1 MAKESR
7 TRIMFGV
14 ALTVA
19 LAAGVAQAE
28 RPAVESNAAASKT
41 PAAPSER
48 VDSVSG
54 MVVVVDPET
63 KQLRAPQGR
72 EAEALLG
79 AIPALN
85 QSDAGLVQVR
95 LPDGS
100 YMIDLQGRYQEY
112 AFVTVGADG
121 KLQHGCAASPED
133 VARALQA
140 SSSAPVLEVK

>member
-7 TRIMFGV
+7 TRITFGV
-14 ALTVA
+14 ALAVA

-41 PAAPSER
+41 PAVPSER

-112 AFVTVGADG
+112 AFVTVGSDG
-121 KLQHGCAASPED
+121 KLRAACGSSPED
-133 VARALQA
+133 VARAMQT
-140 SSSAPVLEVK
+140 SSSPTLEVK